1 MDGPESR
8 PRSSILCRVW
18 SQEGGRKVGEEER
31 EKKHKYIQ
39 WNSDIATS
47 NSHGKVTQPTMQ
59 SK

>member
-31 EKKHKYIQ
+31 EKKNINTYSGTPI
-39 WNSDIATS
+39 
-47 NSHGKVTQPTMQ
+47 
-59 SK
+59 